1 MEATVVADPRVVLDA
16 EGCVWV
22 DGVDVDD
29 EESGLQATS
38 ANKNAP
44 IRTWRDFT
52 PEGYRAVIDILRP
65 AEAGT

>member
-1 MEATVVADPRVVLDA
+1 MDA

-22 DGVDVDD
+22 DAVDVDD

-52 PEGYRAVIDILRP
+52 PEGYRAGIGI
-65 AEAGT
+65 